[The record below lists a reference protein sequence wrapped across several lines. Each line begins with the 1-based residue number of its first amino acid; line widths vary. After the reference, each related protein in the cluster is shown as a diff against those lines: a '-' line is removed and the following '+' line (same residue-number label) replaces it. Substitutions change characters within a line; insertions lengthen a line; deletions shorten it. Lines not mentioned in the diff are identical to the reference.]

1 MASRKTLSTSQDIK
15 YRLQAGAI
23 RALLWL
29 IRRIPFLPRRR
40 FGGWLFS
47 KVVAPLAGYNKRV
60 TENLARVWPEVA
72 KEEADQMARDV
83 CRNVGITL
91 TELFSPDEFS
101 KHVIGMPISG
111 PGLDILKAAQA
122 EGRPTIVVSG
132 HFGNYDAVRANL
144 IHAGLTVGGLYRR
157 MNNPYFHEDYIQ
169 SISKIGTP
177 LFERGRPG
185 LKEMVSFL
193 RGGGS
198 LAVLIDQHAWNGA
211 PVTFFGETAYT
222 ALSVAELALKFN
234 AVMVPAYAVRQ
245 ADLSY
250 HIHLEDPI
258 EHSDAMQMTQD
269 LNDSLEK
276 RVRVNPE
283 QWFWIHRRWKT
294 MPAHRNNK

>member
-1 MASRKTLSTSQDIK
+1 MANKKTLSTRQDVK
-15 YRLQAGAI
+15 YRLQATII
-23 RALLWL
+23 RGLLWL
-29 IRRIPFLPRRR
+29 LRVIPFSPRRR
-40 FGGWLFS
+40 FGGWFFG
-47 KVVAPLAGYNKRV
+47 KIVAPLAGYNKRV
-60 TENLARVWPEVA
+60 VENLARVWPEVTPD
-72 KEEADQMARDV
+72 KADQLAKDV

-91 TELFSPDEFS
+91 TELFSPNEFS
-101 KHVIGMPISG
+101 RHVIGMPISG
-111 PGLDILKAAQA
+111 PGLDLLKQAQS

-144 IHAGLTVGGLYRR
+144 IHAGLSVGGLYRR
-157 MNNPYFHEDYIQ
+157 MNNPYFHKDYIE

-185 LKEMVSFL
+185 LKEMVTFL
-193 RGGGS
+193 RSGGS

-234 AVMVPAYAVRQ
+234 AVMVPAYAIRQ

-250 HIHLEDPI
+250 EIVLEEPI
-258 EHSDAMQMTQD
+258 EHSDAVQMTQD

-283 QWFWIHRRWKT
+283 QWFWIHRRWKK
-294 MPAHRNNK
+294 MPAHHNNS